1 MNQEGLLLREN
12 VEATSTA
19 SVSAE
24 TLRVQQTTLSKAEA
38 KLQRMEQRVIQC
50 RDQVRQLRVVLAK
63 ARSRYKE
70 KKTPQL
76 KRSCNSA
83 MKKFKTAIDRRN
95 ETVSKFPELKLLV
108 RDQRA
113 TYKKLERERNG
124 QGKDGCAFY

>member
-1 MNQEGLLLREN
+1 MNQERLLLREN

-50 RDQVRQLRVVLAK
+50 RDQARQLRVVLAK

-83 MKKFKTAIDRRN
+83 MKK
-95 ETVSKFPELKLLV
+95 
-108 RDQRA
+108 
-113 TYKKLERERNG
+113 
-124 QGKDGCAFY
+124 

>member
-1 MNQEGLLLREN
+1 MNQERLLLREN